1 MLKTTLNRLLNEE
14 TLTEQ
19 EAFEVMDLIM
29 QGEVGTEQ
37 LSSFLSILRFR
48 GETVDELVGFTK
60 GMRKHM
66 RTIQHT
72 EEIVVDTCGTGGDG
86 LSTFNISTAVAI
98 VLASLDVKVAKH
110 GNRKVSSA
118 SGSADVL
125 EYLGVPVNTTAE
137 QAAHMLSHTG
147 MTFLFAP
154 NYHQAMKHAVTARR
168 ELGFRTAFNV
178 LGPLSN
184 PANARHQVIGIYDTA
199 LGEKLARAL
208 HELGSQHVLLVT
220 GKDGLDE
227 LSISEQ
233 TDVVELKDGKVTRTT
248 VEPEQFG
255 LKRGQLK
262 DIQVQ
267 NSLQSAKLIQAVF
280 EGTANDSARDIVIL
294 NAGAGLFVGG
304 KASSI
309 EEGVEQV
316 KTALED
322 GTVHHYYQSLRHTLE
337 GAHYA

>member
-1 MLKTTLNRLLNEE
+1 MLKATLNRLLNEE

-19 EAFEVMDLIM
+19 EAFQIMDLIM
-29 QGEVGTEQ
+29 QGEIGTEQ
-37 LSSFLSILRFR
+37 LASFLSILRFR
-48 GETVDELVGFTK
+48 GETVEELLGFTK

-66 RTIQHT
+66 RTIQHS
-72 EEIVVDTCGTGGDG
+72 EEVVVDTCGTGGDG

-98 VLASLDVKVAKH
+98 VLASMDVKVAKH

-125 EYLGVPVNTTAE
+125 EYLGVPVDTTAE
-137 QAAHMLSHTG
+137 QAAEMLETTG

-184 PANARHQVIGIYDTA
+184 PANARHQVIGIYDTS
-199 LGEKLARAL
+199 LGEKLAHTL
-208 HELGSQHVLLVT
+208 HELGSEHVLLVT

-227 LSISEQ
+227 FSIAEQ
-233 TDVVELKDGKVTRTT
+233 TNVVELKEGVVTRTT

-255 LKRGQLK
+255 LKRGRLE
-262 DIQVQ
+262 DVQVK
-267 NSLQSAKLIQAVF
+267 NSLESANLIQAIF
-280 EGTANDSARDIVIL
+280 EGTANESARDIVIL
-294 NAGAGLFVGG
+294 NAGAGLYVGG
-304 KASSI
+304 RVSSI
-309 EEGVEQV
+309 EEGVQEVQ
-316 KTALED
+316 KALMNK
-322 GTVHHYYQSLRHTLE
+322 TVHHYYQSLRHTLE
-337 GAHYA
+337 GARYA